1 MSIVVGYGPEARGNG
16 ALDLARMLAD
26 SSGQPLAV
34 CCVIPER
41 WEPVSVARSTD
52 AEFERHLGGLAGRA
66 LERARQA
73 LAACSVEVSFELV
86 TARSAPAGLL
96 EAVERH
102 GAALLVV
109 GSSADGAWGH
119 IALGSV
125 TDRLLHSSPV
135 PVAVAPRGH
144 RSPPGTRV
152 GRVTVALDGTDGSRA
167 VLERADRVAKD
178 VGASLRVVSFA
189 VRTRTMY
196 PPETGLH
203 AEDQVVAAWREQ
215 SRAAIDAA
223 IAALP
228 DHSQPPEAL
237 VVEAESWAEVLDEPP
252 WQAGDVLVVGSS
264 ASQPMLSR
272 VFLGSTAARI
282 VRHSPV
288 PVVVVN

>member
-66 LERARQA
+66 LERAQQA
-73 LAACSVEVSFELV
+73 LAACSVEVSFEVV

-144 RSPPGTRV
+144 RSPRAREWAASPSRWTGRTAAGPSWSGRTGWRRTWVLPCASSPSPCAPGRCIHPRPDSTP
-152 GRVTVALDGTDGSRA
+152 
-167 VLERADRVAKD
+167 
-178 VGASLRVVSFA
+178 
-189 VRTRTMY
+189 RTRSS
-196 PPETGLH
+196 PRG
-203 AEDQVVAAWREQ
+203 
-215 SRAAIDAA
+215 
-223 IAALP
+223 
-228 DHSQPPEAL
+228 
-237 VVEAESWAEVLDEPP
+237 
-252 WQAGDVLVVGSS
+252 GSS
-264 ASQPMLSR
+264 PGRPSMPRSR
-272 VFLGSTAARI
+272 RCRTTRNPRGAGGGG
-282 VRHSPV
+282 
-288 PVVVVN
+288 